1 MISNVPAN
9 QDRQFIIRVFLMDDT
24 VSIFELTRRNSG
36 EQFFKKI
43 LLSKLSKSDYE
54 DDSKSER
61 ILLSPKIV

>member
-24 VSIFELTRRNSG
+24 VSIFELARRNSG

-43 LLSKLSKSDYE
+43 LLSK
-54 DDSKSER
+54 
-61 ILLSPKIV
+61 